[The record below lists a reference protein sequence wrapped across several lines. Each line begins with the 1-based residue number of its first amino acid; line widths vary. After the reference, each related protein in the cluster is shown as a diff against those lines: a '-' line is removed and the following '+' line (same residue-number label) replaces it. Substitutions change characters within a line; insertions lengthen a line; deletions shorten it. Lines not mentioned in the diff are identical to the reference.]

1 MSVEDFRHT
10 PDHPVGSALSLYP
23 EGGKW
28 LDATPDGIEVGE
40 VRLRG
45 WDLRPVRPVPP
56 GYEEQD
62 VYLVKLVHE
71 LDLEPET
78 LRPAWIEIGYRFL
91 PAPSLTPDASSPLD
105 DEVDDH
111 AEEAVQPER
120 AKGSAFVIDALPHTV
135 LDPEPASDF
144 TLNRS
149 LMLVQSPGAE
159 SVPVHLD
166 AQEPDIDVFGIG
178 GPEIRWR
185 YAAARRKLR
194 LGTRVAWIVLAVP
207 AGTDQIIVRVAARFA
222 VAASENRPATGGEPE
237 YFTLPLTTVAQ
248 SGSALPPTPGLP
260 RTRLSGQG
268 PSLFI
273 CYAHDNPRHRD
284 QVLRFAEFLRAQGCD
299 LRIDSDF
306 GRRRRNWNN
315 WSTREI
321 LTSHYSLVIAS
332 PRMLAVGNGEIG
344 PNQNR
349 GLHSELDKLGELLQA
364 DPEAWIPRV
373 LPIVLP
379 GNSVEHI
386 PLMFKGRTEDHYVV
400 RDLTPEG
407 ARSLLETIF
416 HEFHG
421 ERPRTAPTPIDN
433 ADPDDQAGEAGH
445 DGEIDTGY

>member
-10 PDHPVGSALSLYP
+10 PDRPVGSVLSLYP

-28 LDATPDGIEVGE
+28 LDATPDGIEVGA

-71 LDLEPET
+71 LDLEPGIP
-78 LRPAWIEIGYRFL
+78 RPAWMEIGYRFL
-91 PAPSLTPDASSPLD
+91 PASSPAPDAGGPLD
-105 DEVDDH
+105 DEVDDR
-111 AEEAVQPER
+111 AQEAVQPDE
-120 AKGSAFVIDALPHTV
+120 AKGSAFVVDALPRTV
-135 LDPEPASDF
+135 LDPEPAADF
-144 TLNRS
+144 ALNRS
-149 LMLVQSPGAE
+149 LMLVQSPDTE
-159 SVPVHLD
+159 NLPVRLD

-194 LGTRVAWIVLAVP
+194 LGTHVAWIVLAVP
-207 AGTDQIIVRVAARFA
+207 AGTDQILVRVAARFA
-222 VAASENRPATGGEPE
+222 VEASENRPASGSEPE
-237 YFTLPLTTVAQ
+237 YFTLPLTTAAP
-248 SGSALPPTPGLP
+248 SGPVLPPTPSLP

-273 CYAHDNPRHRD
+273 CYTHKPPRHRD

-299 LRIDSDF
+299 PRIDSDF

-321 LTSHYSLVIAS
+321 LASRYSLVIAS
-332 PRMLAVGNGEIG
+332 PWMLAVGNGEVG
-344 PNQNR
+344 PNQSR
-349 GLHSELDKLGELLQA
+349 GLRSELDKLGELLQA
-364 DPEAWIPRV
+364 DAETWLPRV
-373 LPIVLP
+373 LPVVLP

-433 ADPDDQAGEAGH
+433 ADLDDEADEAGH